1 MSDPAQKPTAKP
13 AYDAGHV
20 PMGEEMDS
28 ARWTLPPVVPVI
40 IAAAVLGILLASYL
54 LASKKAPSSSG
65 VITRFQAIPI
75 HTESKASM
83 GIGQEGM
90 VANNV
95 EKYDQ
100 VVVGVQLNVRNAT
113 PKPMYVKSIEA
124 RLVTDAGEEKTDEA
138 APAADYDT
146 LFQAYPQLK
155 QNAIAPIKAEST
167 IAAGSTQEGM
177 AIFSFPVTRD
187 VWDKR
192 KSLKIA
198 VNLYDHSPLVLDAA
212 QAAATPQQ

>member
-1 MSDPAQKPTAKP
+1 MPDALQKPPAKP

-28 ARWTLPPVVPVI
+28 ARWTLPPIVPVV
-40 IAAAVLGILLASYL
+40 IAAAVLGILLGTYL
-54 LASKKAPSSSG
+54 LSSKKPPTSSG
-65 VITRFQAIPI
+65 TITRFQAIPI
-75 HTESKASM
+75 HTESKGSI
-83 GIGQEGM
+83 GVGQEGM
-90 VANNV
+90 VTNNV

-100 VVVGVQLNVRNAT
+100 MVIGVQLNIHNAT
-113 PKPMYVKSIEA
+113 PKPMYVKGVQA
-124 RLVTDAGEEKTDEA
+124 QLTTDTGEEKTDEA
-138 APAADYDT
+138 APGADYDT

-167 IAAGSTQEGM
+167 IAAGATQEGM
-177 AIFSFPVTRD
+177 AIFSFPVTKD

-198 VNLYDHSPLVLDAA
+198 VNFYDHSPLVLDTT
-212 QAAATPQQ
+212 QAAATPQ

>member
-1 MSDPAQKPTAKP
+1 MPDPLPKPTGKP
-13 AYDAGHV
+13 TYDAGHV

-40 IAAAVLGILLASYL
+40 VAAAVLGILLGGYL
-54 LASKKAPSSSG
+54 ITSKKPPTSSG
-65 VITRFQAIPI
+65 TITRFQAIPI

-90 VANNV
+90 VGNNV

-100 VVVGVQLNVRNAT
+100 VVVGVQLNVHNAT
-113 PKPMYVKSIEA
+113 PKPMYVKSVEA

-155 QNAIAPIKAEST
+155 QNAIAPMKAEST
-167 IAAGSTQEGM
+167 IAAGATQDGM
-177 AIFSFPVTRD
+177 AIFSFPVTKD

-198 VNLYDHSPLVLDAA
+198 VNLYDHAPLVLDTT
-212 QAAATPQQ
+212 QTAATQQ